1 MKKKLTLEIL
11 EDLLADEFGNE
22 GENLEQMLWAARD
35 EHAGLC
41 LSCHAIEYGVEPD
54 ARCYECSDCGE
65 FRVFGL
71 EEVVMRLC

>member
-1 MKKKLTLEIL
+1 MKKKLNLEIL

-22 GENLEQMLWAARD
+22 GENLEQMLWAARG
-35 EHAGLC
+35 ENAGLC
-41 LSCHAIEYGVEPD
+41 LACHAVEYGVEPD
-54 ARCYECSDCGE
+54 ARCCECSECGE